1 MFDLVLRR
9 GLLSGIDGASAGL
22 YLSGMPRLRRR
33 IRGFFLLQS
42 LLMVLALL
50 VSLVRPF
57 RGDAALSPLDHLAWR
72 LAYFGFSL
80 VFAKAWWTTRQPS
93 QYRNLWAVSASC
105 ISLGGGLYFFWLG
118 HSSLALV
125 CRAMVTIILGA
136 TGFYLF
142 CQGGAPPR
150 PRAEGNVLAA

>member
-1 MFDLVLRR
+1 
-9 GLLSGIDGASAGL
+9 
-22 YLSGMPRLRRR
+22 MPRLRRR

-50 VSLVRPF
+50 VSFVSPF
-57 RGDAALSPLDHLAWR
+57 RADAELSPLDHLAWR

-80 VFAKAWWTTRQPS
+80 VFAKAWWTTRQPRP
-93 QYRNLWAVSASC
+93 YRNLWAVAASC

-125 CRAMVTIILGA
+125 CRATVTIILGA
-136 TGFYLF
+136 TGFFLF

-150 PRAEGNVLAA
+150 PRVEDNVLAA